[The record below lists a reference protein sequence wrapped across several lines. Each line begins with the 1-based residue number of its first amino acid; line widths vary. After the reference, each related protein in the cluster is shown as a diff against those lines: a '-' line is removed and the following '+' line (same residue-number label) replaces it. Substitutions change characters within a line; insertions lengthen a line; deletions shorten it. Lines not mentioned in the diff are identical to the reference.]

1 MDNYDA
7 NANVVLNADVS
18 GYTNSLQA
26 ASKETNSFIGLVD
39 KVVSRLDGMSKR
51 AGKRITLF
59 SAADLAAMTGFAAV
73 AANYEKQLSTI
84 NVTLGK
90 GQDNIQKYSK
100 GINELTRTTSKS
112 RGEIVALTAQ
122 IRQMGISSQAE
133 NQKLA
138 STFLNLSK
146 ATNASLPAVT
156 GQMIEFSRQMG
167 MMGSAGAGSM
177 QKLSDSL
184 VTVSQS
190 TGTSAE
196 GILSFSQAIAPI
208 SKVAG
213 LTSKDVL
220 GISAA
225 FNRAGAD
232 GFAAGNTFNTMVAD
246 IARSTRNGS
255 PELLKYANLI
265 GKSLDEFKNLDP
277 AEQLVQIFES
287 INKAGPDAVNILD
300 QLGFDGIR
308 AAKSI
313 QAVASEAGGLRAAV
327 SDANS
332 GYGSGATKEAAD
344 RGKTYQDTL
353 SKAKNSV
360 EQLASAIGEGALPP
374 MTLLVGVAQQFV
386 DKITPVVEPFA
397 KIAGFVSTI
406 VGGLGMAAG
415 PLVSSLGMFSKIGM
429 AGWAIRS
436 ARNSSLFGGARDA
449 RTGEPSKM
457 MDQYTSGNMSP
468 MKSRMYEAGLA
479 IGNRAGGEG
488 SGVAG
493 RIAGAAA
500 SSPFVAARWYG
511 NWTKNFYKEAGGF
524 GKGDPANEAGTFTS
538 DYRTYRDDRK
548 KRFRTA
554 HSAGQAAVEGLDAG
568 AGATAKRM
576 AYFNAFNGSLKE
588 SATTA
593 MRSSSALNKF
603 TVNVITSTAA
613 LGKMSAYNVA
623 QGTRNIEAA
632 GGSLLSRGASS
643 ALGMVGGPM
652 GAAALGGMALYT
664 GVNDSKQAQED
675 TYKKLEATTSRY
687 DAALGTATAS
697 VTTFSDALKT
707 ASSKAVDKGQTSKD
721 VMGKTVD
728 NGEVASANAS
738 DYKDSKVGGL
748 TSKQGALGYL
758 QSLGKLD
765 TEHAVAVRQDFVKK
779 FGKDADS
786 IFAAYNGGNTGDNRE
801 YSGAIP
807 NLLNEAAQAQA
818 KEAGSGWNPINTFN
832 RLAIDPGQQANDMI
846 NQAWMAGQQRSSSF
860 GQMYNS
866 DVANKATQASILDY
880 AKGANQAGDR
890 FSDPNTRD
898 VFRTGAAKQ
907 LEQFSLFSDGKGKEF
922 MDAMGDNNNNVTKAV
937 QVFLDNN
944 KDNPK
949 RKDFE
954 EFFKGADDNYN
965 QKLSEMANDKSK
977 LSEAEL
983 KFRETN
989 QGGFMESNS
998 RVREATNMSGSKTQ
1012 DPNEV
1017 TGAISA
1023 LTANALSLGK
1033 GNISGAIGQNIS
1045 AMADQDPN
1053 GTRVSAL
1060 NASIQELLKINQQR
1074 SNGMGRAEKWQNQ
1087 AGIADQFASVPGSNQ
1102 NADAYHK
1109 QAVDM
1114 YRDVQSSFSEFVKSM
1129 AMAQKQYDLS
1139 QKRQREDFN
1148 LQNKYAYEDF
1158 YRQQKNSNADF
1169 LRARNNQQADYDKQ
1183 MRRQI
1188 EDSAKTMYDPYERVQ
1203 AQYTSDVG
1211 TILSNFKDQADELK
1225 SQVKN
1230 LAKVKKMGLDQSVI
1244 DMLSLAD
1251 PSKAQQLDRLVSDLQ
1266 DDPSSIN
1273 KLNKQTKG
1281 RLKDTGKLVK
1291 NDANSSYRRQEE
1303 DRATSLKRQ
1312 QEEFDISM
1320 KRGAESFE
1328 RSMDRSNKAMA
1339 KSIHRSKEDF
1349 VHMYDEITGLSKD
1362 NYTHAVSWLTKT
1374 LGPAMSKNIIAQ
1386 MKTTATKVKNI
1397 FGDILP
1403 PGYSLVDGK
1412 VVEQGTKGNN
1422 AWTTPDGKSKVKQ
1435 NSWTAEDG
1443 RSKVHN
1449 AAGGIATRNTDTRI
1463 AEAGPEAVIPLNTSG
1478 EIFMANMMKRATAEV
1493 VKGMITSGHRSPVTG
1508 SGHTNITANTSNFHV
1523 EKIVAQDP
1531 NEMARKLKEK
1541 ERVQALRRPVSK
1553 K

>member
-7 NANVVLNADVS
+7 NANVVLSADVS

-39 KVVSRLDGMSKR
+39 KVASRLDGMSKR

-59 SAADLAAMTGFAAV
+59 SAADIAAMTGFAAV

-300 QLGFDGIR
+300 QLGYDGIR

-332 GYGSGATKEAAD
+332 GYGSGAIKEAAD

-436 ARNSSLFGGARDA
+436 VRGSGMAAGMRDA
-449 RTGEPSKM
+449 RSGEASDK
-457 MDQYTSGNMSP
+457 MDQYTSGRMGP
-468 MKSRMYEAGLA
+468 LQSRMYEIGSA
-479 IGNRAGGEG
+479 IGQRNGGQGAGF
-488 SGVAG
+488 AG
-493 RIAGAAA
+493 RALGAVATAPMTAA
-500 SSPFVAARWYG
+500 KWYG
-511 NWTKNFYKEAGGF
+511 KWGENFYKEAGGW
-524 GKGDPANEAGTFTS
+524 GKADPSTQSGTFTS
-538 DYRTYRDDRK
+538 DYRAIRSQLKERTSRANNAGKMAVEHMDQGASSVAK
-548 KRFRTA
+548 RTA
-554 HSAGQAAVEGLDAG
+554 YMMAFEKSMTRSTQAGIQAS
-568 AGATAKRM
+568 
-576 AYFNAFNGSLKE
+576 GSLAKFAA
-588 SATTA
+588 STVTA
-593 MRSSSALNKF
+593 
-603 TVNVITSTAA
+603 TAA
-613 LGKMSAYNVA
+613 LTKMSAMNIA
-623 QGTRNIEAA
+623 QGTKNIASA
-632 GGSLLSRGASS
+632 GGALLSDGASS
-643 ALGMVGGPM
+643 ALGMVGGPL
-652 GAAALGGMALYT
+652 GAAAMGGMALYSQVQ
-664 GVNDSKQAQED
+664 GSRERVDENAKS
-675 TYKKLEATTSRY
+675 LEATTARY
-687 DAALGTATAS
+687 DAALGVATSA
-697 VTTFSDALKT
+697 VTTFSDSLKNAT
-707 ASSKAVDKGQTSKD
+707 SKTNDKNMSVKDVFGQEITSSDTAAASSA
-721 VMGKTVD
+721 
-728 NGEVASANAS
+728 
-738 DYKDSKVGGL
+738 DYKDERVGKIG
-748 TSKQGALGYL
+748 TKQGALGYL

-765 TEHAVAVRQDFVKK
+765 NEHANAARQDLVKK
-779 FGKDADS
+779 FGSTGAKE
-786 IFAAYNGGNTGDNRE
+786 IFDAYNGGNIGDNQA
-801 YSGAIP
+801 YAGAAP
-807 NLLNEAAQAQA
+807 NLLREAARQQSKA
-818 KEAGSGWNPINTFN
+818 AGSTWNPIESFDRTH
-832 RLAIDPGQQANDMI
+832 LSPGDDAEKLI
-846 NQAWMAGQQRSSSF
+846 NQAWMSGQQKATSF
-860 GQMYNS
+860 SQMYNPEVS
-866 DVANKATQASILDY
+866 AKATQSSIFDFV
-880 AKGANQAGDR
+880 KGANEAGDAQN
-890 FSDPNTRD
+890 SEPTRNA
-898 VFRTGAAKQ
+898 FITSAAKN
-907 LEQFSLFSDGKGKEF
+907 LEQFSLFEDGKGKEF
-922 MDAMGDNNNNVTKAV
+922 MDIMRENGNDVKASSEA
-937 QVFLDNN
+937 FLKANEDS
-944 KDNPK
+944 PK
-949 RKDFE
+949 IEDFKK
-954 EFFKGADDNYN
+954 FFDGADNDYN
-965 QKLSEMANDKSK
+965 QKLKVMASDESK
-977 LSEAEL
+977 LSDTE
-983 KFRETN
+983 KQFRSTA
-989 QGGFMESNS
+989 QGRFMSDNE
-998 RVREATNMSGSKTQ
+998 RVREATSASGSKTQ
-1012 DPNEV
+1012 DPSEV
-1017 TGAISA
+1017 TGAVTEM
-1023 LTANALSLGK
+1023 TANALRIAG
-1033 GNISGAIGQNIS
+1033 GDISKAIGENIK
-1045 AMADQDPN
+1045 AMDGQDPN
-1053 GTRVSAL
+1053 SPAVSSL
-1060 NASIQELLKINQQR
+1060 NTSIQELVKVNQQR
-1074 SNGMGRAEKWQNQ
+1074 SGGMSRTDQWKSQ
-1087 AGIADQFASVPGSNQ
+1087 AGIADQLALAPGNSANSDAMKKQSVE
-1102 NADAYHK
+1102 
-1109 QAVDM
+1109 M
-1114 YRDVQSSFSEFVKSM
+1114 YRGIQTSFNDFVKGM
-1129 AMAQKQYDLS
+1129 IMAQRQFDVS
-1139 QKRQREDFN
+1139 MKRQREDFN

-1158 YRQQKNSNADF
+1158 YRGQSHASADF
-1169 LRARNNQQADYDKQ
+1169 LRARNNQQADYDTQLK
-1183 MRRQI
+1183 RQI
-1188 EDSAKTMYDPYERVQ
+1188 EDAAKTMYDPYSRVQ
-1203 AQYTSDVG
+1203 AEYTTD
-1211 TILSNFKDQADELK
+1211 TETMIANLKDQHDEMAN
-1225 SQVKN
+1225 QIKN
-1230 LAKVKKMGLDQSVI
+1230 LAKAKKLGLSQSSI
-1244 DMLSLAD
+1244 DLLSLAD
-1251 PSKAQQLDRLVSDLQ
+1251 PSKAQQLDRMMDDFK
-1266 DDPSSIN
+1266 DDPTLIN
-1273 KLNKQTKG
+1273 KLNKQSKG
-1281 RLKDTGKLVK
+1281 RLKDTKGLVQ
-1291 NDANSSYRRQEE
+1291 NDANQSWRRQEE
-1303 DRATSLKRQ
+1303 DRKKSLQRSQ
-1312 QEEFDISM
+1312 QEFDISM
-1320 KRGAESFE
+1320 KRSANSFE
-1328 RSMDRSNKAMA
+1328 RSMDRSNSAMA
-1339 KSIHRSKEDF
+1339 KSIDRSKEDF
-1349 VHMYDEITGLSKD
+1349 VRMYDEVTGLSKK
-1362 NYTHAVSWLTKT
+1362 NYKHAMNWLTEK
-1374 LGPAMSKNIIAQ
+1374 LGPAMSSNLVKQ
-1386 MKTTATKVKNI
+1386 MQGTADQIKGI
-1397 FGDILP
+1397 FSDYLP
-1403 PGYSLVDGK
+1403 PGFILKDGK
-1412 VVEQGTKGNN
+1412 LVQSETEATLVPGATNKEPSRNKKNN
-1422 AWTTPDGKSKVKQ
+1422 ADGSIAMKSTLT
-1435 NSWTAEDG
+1435 S
-1443 RSKVHN
+1443 
-1449 AAGGIATRNTDTRI
+1449 I
-1463 AEAGPEAVIPLNTSG
+1463 AEAGPEAVIPLNSRG
-1478 EIFMANMMKRATAEV
+1478 EQFMAGMMKRATAEV